1 MATAMRINEMA
12 RVVLRRHCQN
22 DDSANCRIIEPSDGG
37 GGGGGGHL
45 KRKIPLPSIQF
56 EYPNAPESDGSASNS
71 DRLGRPIIYVLG
83 RSIASKVALS

>member
-1 MATAMRINEMA
+1 MKWPESFYDGTAKTMTAPTAGSLSLQME
-12 RVVLRRHCQN
+12 
-22 DDSANCRIIEPSDGG
+22 

-71 DRLGRPIIYVLG
+71 DRLGRPIIYVLR